1 MTNGVFMGNSINKS
15 KFQLIL
21 SMIIF
26 GTIGVFRK
34 YIDIPSSVLAMA
46 RGFIG
51 MFFLL
56 AVIALKKEKLS
67 IRALKSNLLFLILS
81 GTFIGFNWILLFESY
96 NYTSVAVA
104 TLCYYM
110 APVIVMILSPI
121 VLKETLSLAKILSVI
136 AAMLGMFF
144 VSGVISNGVT
154 SIQEMKGVFCGL
166 GAALLYALVI
176 LLNKKI
182 KNISPFDKTIYQLGI
197 AGLVLFLY
205 TYLTEDLSLI
215 NPDYKS
221 LFLLFVVGIIHT
233 GITYYLYFGS
243 LSGLDAQTA
252 ALYSYIDPIFAIIL
266 SGIILKESMGVYEII
281 GTLLILGST
290 IFCELSPNL
299 IKNRKEKNK

>member
-1 MTNGVFMGNSINKS
+1 MIKINKS

-21 SMIIF
+21 SMMIF
-26 GTIGVFRK
+26 GTIGIFRK

-56 AVIALKKEKLS
+56 GVLLLNRNKLSFSALKT
-67 IRALKSNLLFLILS
+67 NFVYLLLS
-81 GTFIGFNWILLFESY
+81 GAFIGFNWILLFESY
-96 NYTSVAVA
+96 NYTSVAVT

-110 APVIVMILSPI
+110 APVIVIILSPL
-121 VLKETLSLAKILSVI
+121 VLKERLSLAKIISVVV
-136 AAMLGMFF
+136 ALVGMIF
-144 VSGVISNGVT
+144 VSGVLNSGLA
-154 SIQEMKGVFCGL
+154 SIQEMKGIFLGL
-166 GAALLYALVI
+166 GAALLYACVI

-197 AGLVLFLY
+197 AGGVLLPY
-205 TYLTEDLSLI
+205 TYLTEEFSTIKLDE
-215 NPDYKS
+215 KS
-221 LFLLFVVGIIHT
+221 LCLLLVVGIVHT

-266 SGIILKESMGVYEII
+266 SALLLKESIGVYEMI
-281 GTLLILGST
+281 GTVLILGST
-290 IFCELSPNL
+290 IFSELSPSF
-299 IKNRKEKNK
+299 IKKRK